1 MDRRKGR
8 LTSPPDRQNS
18 IRLVRNAINSGA
30 NKEKACEIVG
40 IDSRTFDRWNEKSED
55 LRPIVTRPT
64 PKNKLTN
71 EEEQEIIRVINLPE
85 YCDLPPSQIIPK
97 LADKGKYIASESSFY
112 RVMKKHNQ
120 QKHRGSAKVPVKRK
134 ITTHCATNI
143 NQVWTWDIT
152 WLKTS
157 VRGLYY
163 KLYLM
168 MDIWDRSIVAHEVWE
183 EENSENASILIEKAV
198 IANKVLRKPL
208 VLHSDNGSPMKGSTF
223 LATLERL
230 GITKSFSRPRVSNDN
245 PYSESLFKTM
255 KYCPEFPKKGFSS
268 LEDAR
273 EWVLKFVNWYNN
285 EHLHSG
291 LNFISPMDR
300 RLNKD
305 IEMLKN
311 RQKVYEQAR
320 NLKPERWTRQTR
332 KWNYIDKVYLNPERE
347 IKNTKNSNSTSVY
360 AAKAS

>member
-8 LTSPPDRQNS
+8 LTSPPDRQS
-18 IRLVRNAINSGA
+18 IIRLVNNAVNSGA
-30 NKEKACEIVG
+30 IKQKACEIVG
-40 IDSRTFDRWNEKSED
+40 IDARTLDRWNKKAED
-55 LRPIVTRPT
+55 LRPIAAKPT

-71 EEEQEIIRVINLPE
+71 EEEQEIIRIINLPE
-85 YCDLPPSQIIPK
+85 YSHLPPSQIVPK

-112 RVMKKHNQ
+112 RVMKKYNQ
-120 QKHRGSAKVPVKRK
+120 QKHRGSTKAPVKRK
-134 ITTHCATNI
+134 VTTHCAMKT

-152 WLKTS
+152 WLKTN
-157 VRGLYY
+157 VKGLYY

-230 GITKSFSRPRVSNDN
+230 GVTKSFSRPRVSNDN

-268 LEDAR
+268 LQDAR

-285 EHLHSG
+285 DHLHSG

-320 NLKPERWTRQTR
+320 NLRPERWTRHTR
-332 KWNYIDKVYLNPERE
+332 K
-347 IKNTKNSNSTSVY
+347 
-360 AAKAS
+360 